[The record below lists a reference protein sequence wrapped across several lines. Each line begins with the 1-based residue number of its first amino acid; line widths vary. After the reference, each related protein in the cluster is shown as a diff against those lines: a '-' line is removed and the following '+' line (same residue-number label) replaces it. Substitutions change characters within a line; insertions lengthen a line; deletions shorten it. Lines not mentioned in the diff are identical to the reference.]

1 MVSRPPSPRPMVIN
15 MPSYQAPSIPPPD
28 PLIGQAAMQQAQ
40 IAKDRFNW
48 EKQIEEDEKAAD
60 AASKDR
66 AIQNLFGSSYASGQD
81 LAQYQQTLQNN
92 SGDFSPGGYVGT
104 LLKDIKSGLLTRG
117 DAVAKLEAYGDRY
130 GLFEE
135 YGSAALDQLNTGW
148 DEFNEDV
155 FGRQAARQY
164 RLMTGK
170 TLDLSDPETLE
181 LYGDI
186 YTDAGASDYGYD
198 VDKFTQRVLNSK
210 EYKDQF
216 NDNYLDQYYDI
227 EYGKAVDPETGEVK
241 LGSGQRTFNFGN
253 LGQVP
258 EFPQLDIE
266 GTDFKIPGTPGTDGK
281 FTGTIQEIKQ
291 AQQERNQQLNFYYNS
306 GLTALQG
313 NIDKNIQELKNK
325 GAKEVAQISRSA
337 STIAAALGQV

>member
-1 MVSRPPSPRPMVIN
+1 MVIS
-15 MPSYQAPSIPPPD
+15 MPSYQAPRIPPPD

-40 IAKDRFNW
+40 VAKDRFNW
-48 EKQIEEDEKAAD
+48 EKQLKEDEKEAL

-66 AIQNLFGSSYASGQD
+66 AVQNLFGSSYASGQD
-81 LAQYQQTLQNN
+81 LAEYQQTLQNN

-104 LLKDIKSGLLTRG
+104 LLKDVKSGLLTKS

-135 YGSAALDQLNTGW
+135 YGSAALDQFNTGW
-148 DEFNEDV
+148 DEFNQDT
-155 FGRQAARQY
+155 FGRRAARQY
-164 RLMTGK
+164 ELLVGK
-170 TLDLSDPETLE
+170 PLDLQEMNVYSDEF
-181 LYGDI
+181 
-186 YTDAGASDYGYD
+186 ASDYGYD
-198 VDKFTQRVLNSK
+198 VNTFVQDVLQTK

-241 LGSGQRTFNFGN
+241 IGSGQRTFNFGN
-253 LGQVP
+253 LGEVP
-258 EFPQLDIE
+258 EFPKIDIE
-266 GTDFKIPGTPGTDGK
+266 GADFKIPGTPGTDGK

-337 STIAAALGQV
+337 STMAAALGQV